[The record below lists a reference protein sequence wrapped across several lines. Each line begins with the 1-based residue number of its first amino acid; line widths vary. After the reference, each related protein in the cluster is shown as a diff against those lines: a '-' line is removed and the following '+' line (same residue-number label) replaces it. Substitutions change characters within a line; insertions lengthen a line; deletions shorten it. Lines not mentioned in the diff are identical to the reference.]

1 MDSFKLSFD
10 IPVSSA
16 KIVHGKNCLFL
27 GSCFSDE
34 IAVKAKYYGFN
45 VASNPFGTIFHP
57 SVLSAFINTTLNLSN
72 DDESIVSR
80 QDLFFSWN
88 ASSSVFGYSPI
99 ELSTLL
105 QKKREEWLGKLKVA
119 DFLFVTFGTAW
130 AYRNNDSTKIVANC
144 HKFPASHFTK
154 EFSEQENLVAE
165 WKETLQLLK
174 IFNPNLKVVFT
185 VSPVRHVKDGLVE
198 NNRSKAVLLDVV
210 RRLESEFSCGYF
222 PSFEIVMDEL
232 RDYRFFK
239 SDRIHPTDE
248 AIHYVWK
255 RFSAV
260 YFSPET
266 IQLTQE
272 VEKLRLS
279 EAHRSLFPRSKEFI
293 QHQLKTAEKRKQ
305 LLAEFPEI
313 SLD

>member
-1 MDSFKLSFD
+1 VDSFKLSFD
-10 IPVSSA
+10 IPVSEA
-16 KIVHGKNCLFL
+16 KIVHGKNSLFL

-34 IAVKAKYYGFN
+34 IAAKAKYYGFE
-45 VASNPFGTIFHP
+45 VSSNPFGTIFHP
-57 SVLSAFINTTLNLSN
+57 TVLSEFLNTTLQLSN
-72 DDESIVSR
+72 DVESIVSR

-88 ASSSVFGYSPI
+88 ASSSVYGFSSL
-99 ELSTLL
+99 ELSTILAKRRKDWLEKL
-105 QKKREEWLGKLKVA
+105 QVA

-130 AYRNNDSTKIVANC
+130 AYRNNNSAKIVANC

-154 EFSEQENLVAE
+154 ELSEQTSLVAE

-174 IFNPNLKVVFT
+174 RFNPNLKVVFT
-185 VSPVRHVKDGLVE
+185 VSPVRHIKDGLIE
-198 NNRSKAVLLDVV
+198 NNRSKAVLLDLV
-210 RRLESEFSCGYF
+210 RRLEAEVSCGYF
-222 PSFEIVMDEL
+222 PSYEIIMDEL

-239 SDRIHPTDE
+239 LDRIHPTEE

-255 RFSAV
+255 RFSSV

-266 IQLTQE
+266 IRLTQE

-279 EAHRSLFPRSKEFI
+279 EAHRSMFSMSREFAL
-293 QHQLKTAEKRKQ
+293 HQQKTAEKRKQ
-305 LLAEFPEI
+305 LLMEFPEI

>member
-10 IPVSSA
+10 IPVSNT

-34 IAVKAKYYGFN
+34 IAAKAKYYGFE

-57 SVLSAFINTTLNLSN
+57 SVLSTFLNATLDKSLE
-72 DDESIVSR
+72 DESIVSR
-80 QDLFFSWN
+80 QDLFLSWN
-88 ASSSVFGYSPI
+88 ASSSVYGFSFL

-105 QKKREEWLGKLKVA
+105 QKRREDWLEKLQVA

-130 AYRNNDSTKIVANC
+130 AYRSMESAKIVANC

-154 EFSEQENLVAE
+154 ELSEQENLVAE
-165 WKETLQLLK
+165 WKETLRLLK
-174 IFNPNLKVVFT
+174 TFNPNLKVVFT

-210 RRLESEFSCGYF
+210 RRLEAEFSCGYF

-266 IQLTQE
+266 ILLTQE